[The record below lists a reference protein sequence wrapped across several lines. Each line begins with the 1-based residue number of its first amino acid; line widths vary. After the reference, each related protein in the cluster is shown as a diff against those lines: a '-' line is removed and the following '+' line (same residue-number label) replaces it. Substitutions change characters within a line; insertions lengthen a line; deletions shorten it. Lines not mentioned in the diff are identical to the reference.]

1 MQMTDVVAPTLK
13 ELKTR
18 ECTPAELQAA
28 LVKLIEMHNG
38 TVADI
43 NAMISDGRIRS
54 KREAI
59 MNTPYGL

>member
-1 MQMTDVVAPTLK
+1 MALVTAPTLE

-28 LVKLIEMHNG
+28 LVKLIDMHNG

-43 NAMISDGRIRS
+43 NKMIGDGRIRS
-54 KREAI
+54 KQEAFENI
-59 MNTPYGL
+59 RYGL

>member
-1 MQMTDVVAPTLK
+1 MKTTAPSLE

-43 NAMISDGRIRS
+43 NGMISDGRIRS
-54 KREAI
+54 RHDAI

>member
-1 MQMTDVVAPTLK
+1 MTDVVAPTLK

-28 LVKLIEMHNG
+28 LVKIIEMHND

-43 NAMISDGRIRS
+43 NAMISNGRIRS
-54 KREAI
+54 RRDAI
-59 MNTPYGL
+59 MNTPYGI